1 VSTLDASPGQV
12 GLLGTLSTIAFLVV
26 GLPAGA
32 WVDRMR
38 RRRVQV
44 AADLAR
50 AVLLGSVPVAWWLD
64 RLTLPQLY
72 VVVLLTGVGTV
83 FFDVAAQS
91 FLPHVV
97 GRPALVAA
105 NSRLAGV
112 DAVNQVAGRSVG
124 GVLVQAVTAPLAVG
138 VNALTYLWSAACL
151 LRIRRPEPPPVRR
164 PDAHLGRE
172 MAEGLRFVLRHP
184 LLRPI
189 AAAGALTN
197 FSVQLSVTMLP
208 VLFVRELG
216 LSAGVLGLYLAT
228 GGLGV
233 FLGTAVARRI
243 GRDLG
248 YGRAMWMVGMV
259 SAPAK
264 LLIPLLDRGPML
276 WVAAAAWLL
285 STLQVGINN
294 VLQVSLRQR
303 ATPDALLDRMN
314 ATMRFL
320 LTGAVAAGAAA
331 AGLLGELVGVR
342 AALWVGAVGLALV
355 WVPAYLSPLRTLREL
370 PDQANL
376 DPEGGR

>member
-1 VSTLDASPGQV
+1 MSELDAGPGQV
-12 GLLGTLSTIAFLVV
+12 GLLAALSTLAFLLV

-32 WVDRMR
+32 WVDRLR

-44 AADLAR
+44 AADLGR
-50 AVLLGSVPVAWWLD
+50 AALLGSVPLAWALD
-64 RLTLPQLY
+64 RLTLTQLY
-72 VVVLLTGVGTV
+72 AVVLAAGVGTV

-91 FLPHVV
+91 YLPHVV
-97 GRPALVAA
+97 GRPALVEA
-105 NSRLAGV
+105 NSRLAAV
-112 DAVNQVAGRSVG
+112 DAANQVAGRGVG
-124 GVLVQAVTAPLAVG
+124 GYLVQLVAAPAAVA
-138 VNALTYLWSAACL
+138 VNALTHLCSAVLL
-151 LRIRRPEPPPVRR
+151 LRISRPEPPVARR

-172 MAEGLRFVLRHP
+172 IAAGLRFVGRHP

-216 LSAGVLGLYLAT
+216 LSPGVLGLYLAG

-233 FLGTAVARRI
+233 LLGTTLARRI
-243 GRDLG
+243 GRQLG
-248 YGRAMWMVGMV
+248 FGRATWVVGLA
-259 SAPAK
+259 SAPVK

-276 WVAAAAWLL
+276 WVAGAAWLL
-285 STLQVGINN
+285 TTAQVGVNN

-303 ATPDALLDRMN
+303 ATPDALLGRMN

-320 LTGAVAAGAAA
+320 LTGAVATGAVA
-331 AGLLGELVGVR
+331 AGLLGELAGVR

-370 PDQANL
+370 PDQV
-376 DPEGGR
+376 ETTS